1 MLFNQVPS
9 GELIGDE
16 FGEDMGF
23 DAKKITEKFQVIHVH
38 GRVRWQV
45 QGPSDASAMLILKRK
60 MLKSKKIFG
69 HLDLANYV
77 SVSLPQEVSTAEFDF
92 KPDLHDFWKEGAA
105 GKIAFGLTSLP
116 QAIHTILTVS
126 TC

>member
-45 QGPSDASAMLILKRK
+45 QGPSDASAVLKLKRK
-60 MLKSKKIFG
+60 MLKSKKNFG
-69 HLDLANYV
+69 HLELANYV
-77 SVSLPQEVSTAEFDF
+77 SVSLPQEVTTAEFDF

-105 GKIAFGLTSLP
+105 GKIVFELTSLP